1 MSDTDSN
8 RNEIVEYW
16 RNEYWPQLQKA
27 TFDSEEKLEKY
38 IFTISTGAV
47 GIIMGTMGIQP
58 ESKDICLT
66 LVALGLFT
74 FSMLFCVIYH
84 IIAKRNH
91 SKLFKEIENL
101 VSNPEKGDSEIRKEI
116 KKSNNLLDWTS
127 IVSVFFIFAGIVLY
141 ALSLIK
147 NLS

>member
-1 MSDTDSN
+1 MSND
-8 RNEIVEYW
+8 EIKDKQDYW
-16 RNEYWPQLQKA
+16 LNEYWPELQKA

-66 LVALGLFT
+66 LTALVLFT
-74 FSMLFCVIYH
+74 FSMLFCVVYH

-91 SKLFKEIENL
+91 NIQFKKIKEF
-101 VSNPEKGDSEIRKEI
+101 VFYPEKGDSEIRKKIE
-116 KKSNNLLDWTS
+116 KSNKLLDWTS

>member
-1 MSDTDSN
+1 MNND
-8 RNEIVEYW
+8 EIKNKQDYW
-16 RNEYWPQLQKA
+16 LNEYWPELQKA
-27 TFDSEEKLEKY
+27 TLDSEEKLEKY

-47 GIIMGTMGIQP
+47 GIIMGTMGIQT

-66 LVALGLFT
+66 LIALGSFT

-91 SKLFKEIENL
+91 TKQFKKIEEFVFFPDN
-101 VSNPEKGDSEIRKEI
+101 GDSEIRKKI
-116 KKSNNLLDWTS
+116 KNSNKLLAWTA
-127 IVSVFFIFAGIVLY
+127 IISVIFIFAGIVFY